1 MSFAKSKNDFSK
13 KDMNFFSEFSSAT
26 SQQISSAFPIFL
38 LATVAILAITL
49 IVWIVCGIQIMN
61 KQNKINDI
69 KKEMNSAEYQQRL
82 AAKDKSQ
89 AEVEQLRSYYYEIST
104 LDSKIA
110 SKTVAASSTL
120 TTCKDCM
127 PNDTVM
133 TAYDNL
139 DGVVTIS
146 GQSINR
152 ESALNYLH
160 LLEEK
165 GLFAAIE
172 DSIKPFDPIE
182 LGYKKIANYAEQLA
196 AYTRGEGQITCTLKG
211 YVTLTY
217 ASFIDGATPTPLSV
231 LSTEHFNV
239 GSDYTLPNIA
249 TYSQDGVEYKLT
261 NVKINGTA
269 VTPERLTEIINK
281 NELGGKISGNT
292 NIELMYTANNGGE
305 S

>member
-69 KKEMNSAEYQQRL
+69 KKEMNSAEYQRQL
-82 AAKDKSQ
+82 AKKDESQ
-89 AEVEQLRSYYYEIST
+89 VEVERLRAYYYEIST
-104 LDSKIA
+104 LDSKVA
-110 SKTVAASSTL
+110 SKTVAASTTL

-182 LGYKKIANYAEQLA
+182 LGYKKNDLWFGNMNYSF
-196 AYTRGEGQITCTLKG
+196 TFTCTLKG

>member
-69 KKEMNSAEYQQRL
+69 KKEMNSAEYQERL

-89 AEVEQLRSYYYEIST
+89 AEVEELRSYYYEIST
-104 LDSKIA
+104 LDSKVA
-110 SKTVAASSTL
+110 SKTIAASSTL
-120 TTCKDCM
+120 TTCVDCL
-127 PNDTVM
+127 PDDTVL
-133 TAYDNL
+133 TGYDNL
-139 DGVVTIS
+139 DGIVTIS

-160 LLEEK
+160 LLEAK
-165 GLFAAIE
+165 GIFATVE
-172 DSIKPFDPIE
+172 DIIKPFDPIE
-182 LGYKKIANYAEQLA
+182 IGYRKDTLWFGNMNYSF
-196 AYTRGEGQITCTLKG
+196 TFTCTLKG

-217 ASFIDGATPTPLSV
+217 ASFIDGTTPTPLSV
-231 LSTEHFNV
+231 LSTENFSV
-239 GSDYTLPNIA
+239 GSEYTLPNIA
-249 TYSQDGVEYKLT
+249 SYSQDGVDYKLT

-269 VTPERLTEIINK
+269 VTPERLAEIISS
-281 NELGGKISGNT
+281 NELSDKISGNL
-292 NIELMYTANNGGE
+292 NIELMYTAENGGE

>member
-69 KKEMNSAEYQQRL
+69 KKEMNSAEYQRQL
-82 AAKDKSQ
+82 AKKDESQ
-89 AEVEQLRSYYYEIST
+89 VEVERLRAYYYEIST
-104 LDSKIA
+104 LDSKVA
-110 SKTVAASSTL
+110 SKTVAASTTL
-120 TTCKDCM
+120 TTCKDSL
-127 PNDTVM
+127 PDDTVM
-133 TAYDNL
+133 TKYDNV

-160 LLEEK
+160 ILESK
-165 GLFAAIE
+165 GLFVAIE
-172 DSIKPFDPIE
+172 DTIKPFDPIE
-182 LGYKKIANYAEQLA
+182 LGYDKTTLWFGNMQ
-196 AYTRGEGQITCTLKG
+196 YTFNFVCTLKG
-211 YVTLTY
+211 YVTLSY
-217 ASFIDGATPTPLSV
+217 ASFVDGTTPTPLSI
-231 LSTEHFNV
+231 LSTEHFSV
-239 GSDYTLPNIA
+239 GGEYKLPNIA
-249 TYSQDGVEYKLT
+249 TYSQDGVDYKLT

-269 VTPERLTEIINK
+269 VTPERLAEIIAA
-281 NELGGKISGNT
+281 NEISGKISSNT
-292 NIELMYTANNGGE
+292 NIELMYTANNGCE

>member
-182 LGYKKIANYAEQLA
+182 LGYKKNDLWFGNMNYSF
-196 AYTRGEGQITCTLKG
+196 TFTCTLKG